1 MGDIRGC
8 ISHCVLYATTLS
20 SQIKSGTHGA
30 TKRLPWRPSDLDRQA
45 RNRMEILPVTD
56 GTGPCLW
63 STSRTQVSQYPVQ
76 PCDSVHL
83 SEILCHHLW
92 LRITVNPPVLSQE
105 PWRRTSLFY
114 TSHLKTLVLQNTGRH
129 KSFGGFPTA
138 RGHSNKT
145 AMQQQEGN
153 VYWFP
158 SSYQKLQ
165 NESIWPLTA

>member
-1 MGDIRGC
+1 
-8 ISHCVLYATTLS
+8 
-20 SQIKSGTHGA
+20 
-30 TKRLPWRPSDLDRQA
+30 
-45 RNRMEILPVTD
+45 MEILPVTD
-56 GTGPCLW
+56 GTGPWLW

-76 PCDSVHL
+76 PCDSMHL

-114 TSHLKTLVLQNTGRH
+114 TSHLKTLVLWNTGRH
-129 KSFGGFPTA
+129 KSFSGFPTA

-153 VYWFP
+153 VYWVP
-158 SSYQKLQ
+158 SSYQTSEWV
-165 NESIWPLTA
+165 NLTFDCISGSPQTDQSLNINPKKGHRP